1 MDQGFTS
8 AAHSNGLPLS
18 SVFILGEPVK
28 SLQTVQD
35 SWMKQYASWRT
46 LLSHGLADWIR
57 FDNEATSR
65 QTVAG
70 LFFSSGT
77 TGLPKL
83 TKLSHYNLVA
93 QHTLAFEHF
102 PRPYTLKRLV
112 ALPMFHAA
120 TAPSTHVSPL
130 RSGHPQVVMRRYDPE
145 TFLEM
150 CAKHQITDLTLVPP
164 QVLSLLAHPMPGTKK
179 KILLESV
186 RLAYG
191 GAAPLD
197 AVTQSHFQ
205 ALMPSGS
212 PFTQVMGMT
221 ETSCFA
227 SLLPYPENDDTGSVG
242 RFLPN
247 LDVKL
252 LDDSG
257 AELQDYSQ
265 PGELAIRGPSITEGY
280 VGVPRERD
288 FDAEGYMLT
297 GDILYQDSESGLWYI
312 VDRKKEMI
320 KVRGFQ
326 VAPKELEGVLLEHG
340 AIADAAI
347 IGVRSNDGSEEPRAY
362 VVKRNGMKL
371 DVTDVKSWIEG
382 KLARYKWLTGG
393 VDFVATI
400 PKSPSGKILKR
411 VLRDAFDN
419 QRASRL

>member
-1 MDQGFTS
+1 VVLFTLDRILPTQHTRFVGQPCRNCQILTS
-8 AAHSNGLPLS
+8 AQLGHAFRSCAPKLVICDPEVLGEGLISAADSYGFPLS
-18 SVFILGEPVK
+18 SILVF
-28 SLQTVQD
+28 D
-35 SWMKQYASWRT
+35 SPAVRNLHDASGQSIAGHLSWRT
-46 LLSHGLADWIR
+46 LLNHGESDWLR
-57 FDNEATSR
+57 FNCEATSR
-65 QTVAG
+65 ASVAG

-93 QHTLAFEHF
+93 QHTLAFEHM
-102 PRPYTLKRLV
+102 PRPYVLKRLI

-120 TAPSTHVSPL
+120 TAPSTHISPL
-130 RSGHPQVVMRRYDPE
+130 RSGHPQVVMRRYDPG

-150 CAKHQITDLTLVPP
+150 CAKHSITDLTLVPP
-164 QVLSLLAHPMPGTKK
+164 QVISLLAHPLPASKK
-179 KILLESV
+179 RELLKSV

-197 AVTQSHFQ
+197 AVTQSKFQ
-205 ALMPSGS
+205 ELMQRGS

-227 SLLPYPENDDTGSVG
+227 SLLPYPEDDDTGSVG

-252 LDDSG
+252 LGDDG
-257 AELQDYSQ
+257 NELCGYSQ

-288 FDAEGYMLT
+288 FDAEGYLRT
-297 GDILYQDSESGLWYI
+297 GDILYQDAKTKLWYI

-326 VAPKELEGVLLEHG
+326 VAPKELEGVLLEHAG
-340 AIADAAI
+340 IADAAV
-347 IGVRSNDGSEEPRAY
+347 IGVKGPDGDERPLMS
-362 VVKRNGMKL
+362 
-371 DVTDVKSWIEG
+371 
-382 KLARYKWLTGG
+382 
-393 VDFVATI
+393 
-400 PKSPSGKILKR
+400 
-411 VLRDAFDN
+411 
-419 QRASRL
+419 